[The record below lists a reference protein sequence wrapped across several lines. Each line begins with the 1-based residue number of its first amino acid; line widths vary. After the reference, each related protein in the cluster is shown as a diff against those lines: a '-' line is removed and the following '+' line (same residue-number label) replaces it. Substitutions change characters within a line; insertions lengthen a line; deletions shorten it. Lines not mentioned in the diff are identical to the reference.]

1 VTETIIAVYDTH
13 EHAEQ
18 AIAALLTGGVPKPSI
33 HRHIRD
39 GDDLTGER
47 PIIVD
52 VEPAGILATLFGGD
66 EPVEHAIVSDSPEA
80 GGTVIRVA
88 MITPDRYDA
97 VLDILERFHPS
108 EVRGRPTL

>member
-1 VTETIIAVYDTH
+1 MAETIIAAYDTH

-18 AIAALLTGGVPKPSI
+18 AIAALLAGGVPEKSI

-47 PIIVD
+47 PTIVA

-66 EPVEHAIVSDSPEA
+66 EPVEHTIPSDSPEA
-80 GGTVIRVA
+80 GGTVIRIT
-88 MITPDRYDA
+88 MIPAEQYDA
-97 VLDILERFHPS
+97 VLDIVGRFHPS
-108 EVRGRPTL
+108 EVQGRPVL